1 MSWDVPKKVYC
12 CLHAGKGCPT
22 TPPAPSTMPAPVV
35 PVVPVVT
42 TAMSTTSP
50 CPIDCNAGYNDLDP
64 LQWVRGWSGEKKLYC
79 CRTAHRGCPSE
90 LPPPSG
96 LPPSGLPPVAD
107 TFQYDCNAG
116 YHPCFEC
123 LVRQWSPA
131 KLTYCCK
138 TANKGCPSE
147 LPPPSGLPPSNAP
160 PEPDNSVYDCDAGYH
175 HCMHCLELSWSRKKT
190 DYCFKNF
197 HKGCKGEEP
206 E

>member
-35 PVVPVVT
+35 PVAPVVT

-64 LQWVRGWSGEKKLYC
+64 LQWVRGWSAEKKL
-79 CRTAHRGCPSE
+79 
-90 LPPPSG
+90 
-96 LPPSGLPPVAD
+96 
-107 TFQYDCNAG
+107 
-116 YHPCFEC
+116 
-123 LVRQWSPA
+123 
-131 KLTYCCK
+131 YCCK

-160 PEPDNSVYDCDAGYH
+160 PEPDSSVYDCDAGYH
-175 HCMHCLELSWSRKKT
+175 HCMHCLELSWSPKKI
-190 DYCFKNF
+190 DYCCKNF

>member
-42 TAMSTTSP
+42 TSP
-50 CPIDCNAGYNDLDP
+50 RPIDCNARYNDLDP
-64 LQWVRGWSGEKKLYC
+64 LQWVRGWSAEKKL
-79 CRTAHRGCPSE
+79 
-90 LPPPSG
+90 
-96 LPPSGLPPVAD
+96 
-107 TFQYDCNAG
+107 
-116 YHPCFEC
+116 
-123 LVRQWSPA
+123 
-131 KLTYCCK
+131 YCCK

-175 HCMHCLELSWSRKKT
+175 HCMHCLELSWSPKKI
-190 DYCFKNF
+190 DYCCKKE